1 VPVDATTEPNQITG
15 LGRGS
20 LASSQQHPRKA
31 EPAKEKINNR
41 ESEKNNYKNTKT
53 ILYGSYAKGQQRDHS
68 DIDIA
73 VISPHFAGK
82 RLLEIQAELARVLSK
97 YLAIVE
103 PVGFTSEDFRYTV
116 PRTLLDEIKKS
127 GKILYSGQ

>member
-1 VPVDATTEPNQITG
+1 MVKAKYTATEI
-15 LGRGS
+15 
-20 LASSQQHPRKA
+20 K
-31 EPAKEKINNR
+31 KIVGNL
-41 ESEKNNYKNTKT
+41 TKT
-53 ILYGSYAKGQQRDHS
+53 LKANDIAVDKIILYGSYAKGQQRDHS

-103 PVGFTSEDFRYTV
+103 PVGFASEDFRSTG
-116 PRTLLDEIKKS
+116 PGTLLGEIKKS
-127 GKILYSGQ
+127 GKILYSKQ